1 MKFCN
6 TRWVENVKPA
16 ERALDIYEN
25 IQKYV
30 KNPKL
35 PSNFTVNIVKDAVD
49 VILMPVRISF
59 FHYVTSIIEPFLKF
73 FQSGKKLS
81 SFLYQELEKIIYSH
95 LEKFIK
101 PESLEVSKSVF
112 KMMILDLNANRLH
125 YKNVKIGIATTSLLS
140 KLKAREGANLEKNVL
155 IFLLELFI
163 SCRNGVL

>member
-16 ERALDIYEN
+16 QRALDIYEN

-59 FHYVTSIIEPFLKF
+59 FHYVTSIIQAFSEV
-73 FQSGKKLS
+73 LS
-81 SFLYQELEKIIYSH
+81 IW
-95 LEKFIK
+95 
-101 PESLEVSKSVF
+101 
-112 KMMILDLNANRLH
+112 
-125 YKNVKIGIATTSLLS
+125 
-140 KLKAREGANLEKNVL
+140 
-155 IFLLELFI
+155 
-163 SCRNGVL
+163 

>member
-16 ERALDIYEN
+16 QRALDIYEN

-73 FQSGKKLS
+73 FQSGQKLS

-101 PESLEVSKSVF
+101 PESLAVSKSVF